1 MKKIFA
7 IFFAVLM
14 VLCFAACNK
23 SDNNNSEGDSNISM
37 SLEEIINAVYEKNPV
52 ELRLETTSIDISD
65 ADMLKA
71 FTGLDSADKIQE
83 AVVSEPMMG
92 SQAYSFV
99 LIRLKDAADAEDV
112 ANAVIEGIDPRKW
125 ICVEADDV
133 RVMTK
138 GDVVA
143 LYMVG
148 SQSGDEI
155 SGDTVEKVFTEV
167 VGGSIDKVIKKESR
181 LVCAVCGGQKPTA
194 FYISLRR

>member
-7 IFFAVLM
+7 IFFAALM
-14 VLCFAACNK
+14 VLCFAACSK

-148 SQSGDEI
+148 SQFGDEI

-167 VGGSIDKVIKKESR
+167 VGGSIDKVIKK
-181 LVCAVCGGQKPTA
+181 
-194 FYISLRR
+194 

>member
-1 MKKIFA
+1 MPIPP
-7 IFFAVLM
+7 
-14 VLCFAACNK
+14 CGYAA
-23 SDNNNSEGDSNISM
+23 
-37 SLEEIINAVYEKNPV
+37 PV
-52 ELRLETTSIDISD
+52 HPETPT
-65 ADMLKA
+65 KV
-71 FTGLDSADKIQE
+71 KE
-83 AVVSEPMMG
+83 AAVSEPMMG

-148 SQSGDEI
+148 SQFGDEI

-167 VGGSIDKVIKKESR
+167 VGGSIDKVIKK
-181 LVCAVCGGQKPTA
+181 
-194 FYISLRR
+194 